1 MTLEIDNYVQICLF
15 LRTFSKT
22 TILGEQEVNLI
33 LQNEDSTMMK
43 QANSVYPDKKKKR
56 RRLRIE
62 SNPIFSKVHND
73 IPVCITMI
81 DDDAGIASLF
91 IGFA

>member
-1 MTLEIDNYVQICLF
+1 
-15 LRTFSKT
+15 
-22 TILGEQEVNLI
+22 
-33 LQNEDSTMMK
+33 MMK
-43 QANSVYPDKKKKR
+43 QANSVYQEKKKQ

-91 IGFA
+91 IGFALMYYGYQGKI